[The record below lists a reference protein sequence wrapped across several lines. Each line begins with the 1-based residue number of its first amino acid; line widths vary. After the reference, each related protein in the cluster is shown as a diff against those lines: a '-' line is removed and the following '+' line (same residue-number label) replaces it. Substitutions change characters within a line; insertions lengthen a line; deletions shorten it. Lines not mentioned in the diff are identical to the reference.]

1 MQPSHS
7 HSSYMKEALE
17 LASRGRY
24 TVSPNPMVG
33 CVIVKNE
40 KIIGIGFH
48 EKAGGPHAEI
58 IALQQAGSA
67 AKDAIAYVTLEP
79 CCHYGRTPPCTDAL
93 IRAGI
98 KKVYAACADPNPL
111 VSGKGIQQL
120 REANIEV
127 ETGLHESEAI
137 QQNEIFFHFIR
148 NNKPFVIAK
157 WAMSLDGKTI
167 THPEDSPKI
176 SSHVSHQAAHETR
189 QLVDAILIG
198 ANTAREDNPELNV
211 RYPADAMTHKQPLRI
226 VLSSQDNLSLDLKVF
241 DTSKN
246 KTLVI
251 TSNNA
256 KPSWINALREKQ
268 VEVIIAPQQENRID
282 LHFVLAELG
291 KRNLTSLLVEGGM
304 TVLQEFF
311 QENLVQKIHV
321 YLAPTIIGSL
331 KQKQSVMNV
340 NVENLHHDYFITAD
354 YGVNHV

>member
-1 MQPSHS
+1 
-7 HSSYMKEALE
+7 MKAALA
-17 LASRGRY
+17 LALRGKY

-40 KIIGIGFH
+40 KIIGMGFH

-58 IALQQAGSA
+58 IALQQAGVD
-67 AKDAIAYVTLEP
+67 AKDATAYVTLEP

-93 IRAGI
+93 IKAGI
-98 KKVYAACADPNPL
+98 KKVYAACKDPNPL

-127 ETGLHESEAI
+127 EVGLHETEAV

-148 NNKPFVIAK
+148 HKKPFVIAK

-167 THPEDSPKI
+167 THPEDSRKI
-176 SSHVSHQAAHETR
+176 SNQVSHQASHQTR

-211 RYPADAMTHKQPLRI
+211 RYPLDAITLRQPLRI
-226 VLSSQDNLSLDLKVF
+226 VLSSQDNLPLDLKLF
-241 DTSKN
+241 DTSTS

-251 TSNNA
+251 TSDNA
-256 KPSWINALREKQ
+256 NPAWINALREKQ
-268 VEVIIAPQQENRID
+268 VEVMIAPQKEKRIN
-282 LHFVLAELG
+282 LHYVLAELG

-304 TVLQEFF
+304 TVLQDFF

-321 YLAPTIIGSL
+321 FLAPAIIGSL
-331 KQKQSVMNV
+331 KQKQTVVNV
-340 NVENLHHDYFITAD
+340 NVENLNHDYFITAD